1 LQREKGGLVEMDE
14 LNQKQLVT
22 ATDVLKK
29 NVSLSQ
35 CLQLVII
42 RKA

>member
-1 LQREKGGLVEMDE
+1 LQREKGGLMEMGE

-35 CLQLVII
+35 RLQLVII
-42 RKA
+42 WKA